1 VELVGVP
8 VAVVFELEVLGED
21 ELVAVGVELELGAV
35 ADGDGDGEFCP
46 L

>member
-1 VELVGVP
+1 M
-8 VAVVFELEVLGED
+8 FELALELLGED

-35 ADGDGDGEFCP
+35 GDGDEEGDGEFCP